1 MNPEMCDIIVDTDTG
16 REHVRLQMDRCPTI
30 TATRG
35 ASHGFWSTRLG
46 RHLSTTELMRC
57 QGCQG
62 FTRINISRRQLG
74 LITGNAMSIPVMK
87 ALVRESMNAI
97 GF

>member
-1 MNPEMCDIIVDTDTG
+1 MFVSRWIAA
-16 REHVRLQMDRCPTI
+16 PTI

-35 ASHGFWSTRLG
+35 ASHGFWSTRLE
-46 RHLSTTELMRC
+46 RHLSTTELMKC

-62 FTRINISRRQLG
+62 FTRINISKRQLG

-87 ALVRESMNAI
+87 GLVKESMNAI
-97 GF
+97 GW